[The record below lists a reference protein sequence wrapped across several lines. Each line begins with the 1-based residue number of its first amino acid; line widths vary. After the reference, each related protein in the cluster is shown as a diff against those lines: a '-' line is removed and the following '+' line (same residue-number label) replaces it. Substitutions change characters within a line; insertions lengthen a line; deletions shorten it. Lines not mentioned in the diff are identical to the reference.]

1 MNILLTSLG
10 SIEDR
15 RLQSMAREWR
25 ERHHLVEALAADRL
39 LDYLRLTSASH
50 AQIDVIVCN
59 AESPDELPAS
69 EMLERAIRL
78 ANAVA
83 DLPEFI
89 AQRDGRK
96 WKKIPFIIIGE
107 NPFFYYEMPDLK
119 GTHAGIIKPNPY
131 TEGMLRQIQEKVD
144 AYFDRLMLEYENRGM
159 LVRSINGRTQISP
172 ALTLKKEYEDSE
184 YFYQPAD
191 KRKLKRK
198 KWLTV
203 MRTRIGIQADVS
215 VLEELINTNATEQ
228 EMQRFFEEH
237 PAILMQARLGIPIA
251 HPHVTS
257 PTPNTLDFALTPILG
272 GMTGDPAEL
281 LELKGP
287 DAPILNNIRLHQ
299 GLSSA
304 LHKAI
309 DQVRDYRRFA
319 ADPLNA
325 TRLINKLGYLPAA
338 PRLAVLI
345 GRDRADDA
353 KEEIFKRREQ
363 ELIDVKI
370 ITYDEILEGQ
380 AKQLGRIVIP
390 GDDDFA
396 LPI

>member
-1 MNILLTSLG
+1 
-10 SIEDR
+10 
-15 RLQSMAREWR
+15 MAREWR
-25 ERHHLVEALAADRL
+25 ERHHLVESLPADRL

-59 AESPDELPAS
+59 AESPDGLPGS

-119 GTHAGIIKPNPY
+119 GTHSGIIKPNPY
-131 TEGMLRQIQEKVD
+131 TEGMLRQIQDKVD
-144 AYFDRLMLEYENRGM
+144 AYFDRLMREYENRGM

-172 ALTLKKEYEDSE
+172 ALTLKKKCEDSE

-203 MRTRIGIQADVS
+203 MRDRTGIQADVS
-215 VLEELINTNATEQ
+215 MLEELINSNATEQ
-228 EMQRFFEEH
+228 AMQRFFEEH

-272 GMTGDPAEL
+272 GLTGDPAEL

-287 DAPILNNIRLHQ
+287 DAPILNSLRLHQ

-309 DQVRDYRRFA
+309 DQVRDYRRFV

-325 TRLINKLGYLPAA
+325 TRLIKKLGYLPAA

-353 KEEIFKRREQ
+353 KEEIFKRREE
-363 ELIDVKI
+363 ELIDIKV

-390 GDDDFA
+390 GDDDFV
-396 LPI
+396 LRI